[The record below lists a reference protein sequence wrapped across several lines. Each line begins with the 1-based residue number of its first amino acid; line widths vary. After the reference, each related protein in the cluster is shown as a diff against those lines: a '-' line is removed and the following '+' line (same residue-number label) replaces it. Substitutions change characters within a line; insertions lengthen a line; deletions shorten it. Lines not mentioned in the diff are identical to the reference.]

1 MLILQIWEYSVPLCY
16 TSKENE
22 MQADAYNL

>member
-1 MLILQIWEYSVPLCY
+1 MLILQIWEYSVPLCF

-22 MQADAYNL
+22 LRADAYNQ